1 MWKSTS
7 ASGAS
12 WLGRVARNRHR
23 HAIEQALRRWRGTRR
38 KILISTQVKPIG
50 KRQVMLS
57 ELVEEVKRTRPP
69 PIRTSTKVFL
79 RCYPE
84 VFWVTTHIASGLSEV
99 RLNKTLEPPTF
110 L

>member
-1 MWKSTS
+1 MKNC
-7 ASGAS
+7 
-12 WLGRVARNRHR
+12 RVHPT
-23 HAIEQALRRWRGTRR
+23 HW
-38 KILISTQVKPIG
+38 LISTQVKTIG
-50 KRQVMLS
+50 NRQVMLS